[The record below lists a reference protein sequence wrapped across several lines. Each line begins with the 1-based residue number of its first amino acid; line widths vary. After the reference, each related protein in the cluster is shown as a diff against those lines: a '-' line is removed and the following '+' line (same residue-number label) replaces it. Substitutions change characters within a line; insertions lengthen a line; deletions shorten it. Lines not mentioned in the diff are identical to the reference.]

1 MTWAA
6 PPAQHRR
13 RRPGLSTL
21 TTVGLVV
28 SDAELRRTAD
38 RLEADLVPIAH
49 APDVPAMDKL
59 HALFATM
66 TPWQERRRDELRAWY
81 SSHDAATWEKL
92 RHEIRTRVAP
102 LLATIIGQ
110 GMRERVFAADR
121 HGHVASLTV
130 SLVQNLDERLACLA
144 LTRGAWEAAEQAI
157 ATFTRAVTDLLGA
170 PAGAVVLV
178 DPRLL
183 RSWFAPGTDTVT
195 D

>member
-1 MTWAA
+1 
-6 PPAQHRR
+6 
-13 RRPGLSTL
+13 
-21 TTVGLVV
+21 VV

-49 APDVPAMDKL
+49 ARDVPAMDKL

-110 GMRERVFAADR
+110 GMQERVFAAGR

-130 SLVQNLDERLACLA
+130 SLVQNLDERLAYLA

-170 PAGAVVLV
+170 PAGAVTLV

-183 RSWFAPGTDTVT
+183 RSWFAPGTDMVT